1 MITRVDKNIKLD
13 KMTHE
18 YRLANGPGLRFTS
31 VTTLIGQQFEEFDP
45 VTIATNLV
53 ENNIKYLGRTVD
65 ELVDEWKQKGVYGT
79 FVHEEIENYINDG
92 VRPTEVRSLAGIKW
106 LEGYKMK
113 SDIEI
118 IPERIIYSRELKIA
132 GTIDVLAYDRVKDYY
147 EIIDWKTS
155 KAVETVPY
163 KGKMGISAHTSN
175 IPDCRFY
182 HYALQLSLYRYIL
195 EECYGIKINN
205 QLIAHLKQDGAR
217 CYVAPYMRDTIID
230 IISNNN

>member
-1 MITRVDKNIKLD
+1 MIDKVEKNIYLD
-13 KMTHE
+13 KQAHE
-18 YRLANGPGLRFTS
+18 YRLLDEPDFSFTS
-31 VTTLIGQQFEEFDP
+31 VTTLIGNHFEEFDP
-45 VTIATNLV
+45 LAVATNLV
-53 ENNIKYLGRTVD
+53 ENNIKYMGRSVD
-65 ELVDEWKQKGVYGT
+65 ELIKEWKQTGVYGT
-79 FVHEEIENYINDG
+79 FVHEEIENYIKEG
-92 VRPTEVRSLAGIKW
+92 IAPGEPKSLAGVNW

-132 GTIDVLAYDRVKDYY
+132 GTIDVLAYDRVKDHY

-217 CYVAPYMRDTIID
+217 GYVAPYMRDTIID